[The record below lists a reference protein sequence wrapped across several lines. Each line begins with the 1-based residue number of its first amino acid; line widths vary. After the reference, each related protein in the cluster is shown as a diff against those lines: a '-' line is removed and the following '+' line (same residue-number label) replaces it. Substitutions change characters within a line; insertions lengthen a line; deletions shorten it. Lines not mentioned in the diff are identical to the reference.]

1 MPSLRWS
8 LLVAI
13 LLAAARAQAPDQPVM
28 RITVNLV
35 QVDAVVTDGKGRQ
48 VADLKAE
55 DFEVVQDGKPHKV
68 THADYIRTAEA
79 APAPPDRKA
88 AAAGAR
94 RIPGPL
100 PPAAVRREQVHR
112 SIALVVDDMNMPFES
127 TVEVRRALHK
137 YIDEQLQPG
146 DLAAIIRTGGD
157 AGAVQQF
164 TSDKRRLH
172 AAADMVRWYWQSSAG
187 DVGNGAGPT
196 SGQTFDSRSETIR
209 HLIFIA
215 HGLQQL
221 PGRRSIVLFEEAD
234 LLQASNGDLTDAI
247 RPEAE
252 ELFNR
257 FLDASSRASAPI
269 YIINSKGL
277 PTLALR
283 ASENIHGDGSPTS
296 NSIGMAAN
304 AAMSG
309 RTADYLSAGA
319 SLGYIAKQTGGLY
332 YHGSSNDL
340 SVPLRQAIDDQQG
353 YYLLGYTPDPSTFDA
368 KTGQRKFHKITV
380 RLTKRKG
387 LSVRAHSGFLGM
399 KDEATPPPAPGSTEA
414 LAASLSSP
422 FEGGDIEVG
431 MTSLFFNTAEQG
443 SFITTL
449 ANVKAGG
456 LTFREGPDGRREM
469 EGDIAALA
477 FGDNGVL
484 AEKTA
489 TTFKASLSP
498 EEYKRALADGFLLTL
513 NMPAKKPGPYDVRVA
528 VRDKATSKIGTAGEF
543 VLVPELKKEHMALSG
558 ILLETPAPKGGA
570 ADTDLRGGTA
580 LRIFHPGDTLT
591 YGYVILNPKLDPS
604 KKPRLESRI
613 RLYRDGQ
620 EVYSSETAPVPV
632 GTDVERLLGGG
643 NLSMAAKMPPGDY
656 VLQAEVT
663 DLLAAKADSV
673 ASQYINFRVTQ

>member
-1 MPSLRWS
+1 
-8 LLVAI
+8 
-13 LLAAARAQAPDQPVM
+13 
-28 RITVNLV
+28 
-35 QVDAVVTDGKGRQ
+35 
-48 VADLKAE
+48 
-55 DFEVVQDGKPHKV
+55 
-68 THADYIRTAEA
+68 
-79 APAPPDRKA
+79 
-88 AAAGAR
+88 
-94 RIPGPL
+94 
-100 PPAAVRREQVHR
+100 
-112 SIALVVDDMNMPFES
+112 
-127 TVEVRRALHK
+127 
-137 YIDEQLQPG
+137 
-146 DLAAIIRTGGD
+146 
-157 AGAVQQF
+157 
-164 TSDKRRLH
+164 
-172 AAADMVRWYWQSSAG
+172 
-187 DVGNGAGPT
+187 
-196 SGQTFDSRSETIR
+196 
-209 HLIFIA
+209 
-215 HGLQQL
+215 
-221 PGRRSIVLFEEAD
+221 
-234 LLQASNGDLTDAI
+234 
-247 RPEAE
+247 
-252 ELFNR
+252 
-257 FLDASSRASAPI
+257 
-269 YIINSKGL
+269 
-277 PTLALR
+277 
-283 ASENIHGDGSPTS
+283 
-296 NSIGMAAN
+296 
-304 AAMSG
+304 
-309 RTADYLSAGA
+309 
-319 SLGYIAKQTGGLY
+319 
-332 YHGSSNDL
+332 
-340 SVPLRQAIDDQQG
+340 
-353 YYLLGYTPDPSTFDA
+353 
-368 KTGQRKFHKITV
+368 
-380 RLTKRKG
+380 
-387 LSVRAHSGFLGM
+387 M